1 MVMAPDEEV
10 MPMSKRILELIEQGK
25 FSKVRNELIELNVVD
40 IAQILEEL
48 QADQMLLIFR
58 LLPKEIAVDV
68 FTYMSTE
75 QQQYIIEVIT
85 DKEIQ
90 HIIDQLFL
98 DDTVDLI
105 EEMPSNIV
113 KKILKNTD
121 PGLRELINQFLKY
134 PENSAGSIMT
144 IEYVDLKSDMTV
156 KEALE
161 HIRET
166 GVEKETINTCYVL
179 NENRKLEGIVSLRK
193 LILSDSD
200 TIIKD
205 IMETNIIKIQT
216 HEDQEHTAQLF
227 KKYDLLA
234 MPVVDNENRLVGI
247 ITIDDVVDIIEQE
260 TTEDFQIMAAMQP
273 SDEQY
278 LRTSVFNLAKNRIL
292 WLLVLM
298 ISATFTGYIIKSF
311 QDLMQST
318 VILAAFIPMLMDTG
332 GNAGSQTAVLVI
344 RGLALGEIKL
354 NDILRVL
361 WKELRV
367 SIIVGFLLSLI
378 NFIRIHYIEKIDIE
392 IALTVCIS
400 LYLTVILAKVVGAIL
415 PIFAKKLNLD
425 PAIMASPMI
434 TTIVDAVALL
444 AYFSLASMFLGL

>member
-1 MVMAPDEEV
+1 MKVVLTSWFWPNRSIPD
-10 MPMSKRILELIEQGK
+10 L
-25 FSKVRNELIELNVVD
+25 
-40 IAQILEEL
+40 
-48 QADQMLLIFR
+48 
-58 LLPKEIAVDV
+58 
-68 FTYMSTE
+68 
-75 QQQYIIEVIT
+75 
-85 DKEIQ
+85 
-90 HIIDQLFL
+90 
-98 DDTVDLI
+98 
-105 EEMPSNIV
+105 
-113 KKILKNTD
+113 
-121 PGLRELINQFLKY
+121 QFLKY

-344 RGLALGEIKL
+344 HLALGEIKL
-354 NDILRVL
+354 MI
-361 WKELRV
+361 
-367 SIIVGFLLSLI
+367 FTC
-378 NFIRIHYIEKIDIE
+378 
-392 IALTVCIS
+392 ALE
-400 LYLTVILAKVVGAIL
+400 
-415 PIFAKKLNLD
+415 NR
-425 PAIMASPMI
+425 
-434 TTIVDAVALL
+434 
-444 AYFSLASMFLGL
+444 